1 MNLSNRRGS
10 GNGITRNPFTFAEV
24 DDILNEGVSA
34 RVSQGHESMVILTWS
49 INIMRELTFLFFV
62 NSRMREK

>member
-1 MNLSNRRGS
+1 MDLSNRRGS
-10 GNGITRNPFTFAEV
+10 GNGIARNPFTLAEV
-24 DDILNEGVSA
+24 DDILKGVSA
-34 RVSQGHESMVILTWS
+34 SVSQGREGMVTLTWS